1 MGFNAEQQLQI
12 KNYFESGKY
21 GIIARTAGLR
31 KDKNGHLLDASGQL
45 TTETGQPPSFCV
57 DWHMVTEP
65 EWRWEKYEYRA
76 YAVVNTAPDT
86 EWIDPLFV
94 FGGSYI
100 STWTS
105 CLPGEQGTMVPLM
118 SLPSTVMRLTPFSLP
133 SGFFITMWYSPPR
146 NLRTTSYSL
155 AVLGRQGSMRRPS

>member
-1 MGFNAEQQLQI
+1 MSIFP
-12 KNYFESGKY
+12 YFYLSIY
-21 GIIARTAGLR
+21 ASISVPYISICLISNNNLR
-31 KDKNGHLLDASGQL
+31 GDEVRIDKNILSKGKRVCHKS
-45 TTETGQPPSFCV
+45 
-57 DWHMVTEP
+57 VTH
-65 EWRWEKYEYRA
+65 
-76 YAVVNTAPDT
+76 
-86 EWIDPLFV
+86 PLFV